1 MSKEELNK
9 VIKSDKLDSNYLLT
23 GENCYFRLK
32 PSDEII
38 KNNNLA
44 NYSKIQNTLANK
56 VEKQVSEE
64 LEIQMNDDK

>member
-32 PSDEII
+32 SSDEII

>member
-9 VIKSDKLDSNYLLT
+9 VIKSDKFDSNYLLT

-44 NYSKIQNTLANK
+44 NYSKIQNNLANK